1 MIVEDWEMKAADHL
15 MDSAHLDPIT
25 WWYAVKKRMA
35 DDTGWMMVFKT
46 HGTIPRVKV
55 INITDTEIHHL

>member
-35 DDTGWMMVFKT
+35 DKKGWIMVFKT
-46 HGTIPRVKV
+46 HGVIPQVKAMP
-55 INITDTEIHHL
+55 IMDKEIARL